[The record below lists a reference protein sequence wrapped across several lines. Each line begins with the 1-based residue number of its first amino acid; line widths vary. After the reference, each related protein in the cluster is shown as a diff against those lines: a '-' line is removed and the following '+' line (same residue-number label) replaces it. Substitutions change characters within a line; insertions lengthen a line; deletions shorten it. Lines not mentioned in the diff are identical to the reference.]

1 MVQAGHVSLP
11 HRGEPQVAPD
21 MNERYLVNM
30 GTEFLVRVLEY
41 ADGRHSEVY
50 AIRPEISRQRY
61 PLHPHLRDDRS
72 ALLGGRCLQA
82 LCTDF
87 APDKACSSLVDVL
100 DFAAIFLAKHLVWVR
115 TRYYVDRLRGR
126 VLFIPAPRE
135 PLTDFP
141 EIYRGPEYNIHAAR
155 LLRSFPYPFQER
167 FGWEGFWPGPAAPHG
182 FASNL
187 GLPACGPCHCGS
199 GRCYAECHRSWDGE
213 NLSHLLAA
221 MLVSGPKRAA

>member
-1 MVQAGHVSLP
+1 MLPVYRGLRNNEVVMVQAGHVSLP

-100 DFAAIFLAKHLVWVR
+100 DFAAIWRNISSGLGPGTMLIAFGGGCFSYPR
-115 TRYYVDRLRGR
+115 
-126 VLFIPAPRE
+126 PA
-135 PLTDFP
+135 
-141 EIYRGPEYNIHAAR
+141 
-155 LLRSFPYPFQER
+155 
-167 FGWEGFWPGPAAPHG
+167 
-182 FASNL
+182 
-187 GLPACGPCHCGS
+187 
-199 GRCYAECHRSWDGE
+199 
-213 NLSHLLAA
+213 SHLPISPRYTEVPNTISTL
-221 MLVSGPKRAA
+221 RAY